1 MAVNPHHPFKSAT
14 QPCTEQAINTAQRE
28 RNWTSEIAEI
38 VARTGYESLDART
51 VEAVKRLIADGIAVA
66 IAGSRETAPRI
77 IAEHVRE
84 TRAKE
89 EASVWSYGY
98 RTSAQQAAYCNAA
111 SMHVLDFEP
120 MSSPPT
126 HAVSPTVPAAIAL
139 AESLAA
145 TGPDVI
151 AACAKGFE
159 LQARVLLASSHDRG
173 SLPFHTP
180 GVVGVM
186 GSAAAASHLLRL
198 NTIQLTHALGIAVS
212 RCSGLSAN
220 TGSMVK
226 CTHCANAAAAGVEAA
241 LLARR
246 GFEANPRIFESE
258 RGYVAT
264 FFPKHFDY
272 DALLQFGKP
281 YRCVDPGM
289 AIKFYPSKY
298 PTHFGI
304 AAALQLRSAIG
315 DTLNI
320 REVRII
326 TPEIDDADR
335 STPRSGIEGKFSF
348 QYTAAA
354 ALLDG
359 RVAVDTFT
367 DARRFTADMEALL
380 AKIRVVRDATRS
392 RDTRDM
398 QVDMEVVTEDGATH
412 RSTCTAPPGTWGQPI
427 DPVQHEAKVRDCLA
441 VRLNEQTQTRV
452 LERLATLETLSA
464 DDLRGLLALLA

>member
-1 MAVNPHHPFKSAT
+1 
-14 QPCTEQAINTAQRE
+14 
-28 RNWTSEIAEI
+28 
-38 VARTGYESLDART
+38 
-51 VEAVKRLIADGIAVA
+51 VKRLIIDGIAVA
-66 IAGSRETAPRI
+66 IAGSREAAPRI

-84 TRAKE
+84 TEAKE

-98 RTSAQQAAYCNAA
+98 KTNAQQAAYCNAA

-139 AESLAA
+139 AEALNAD
-145 TGPDVI
+145 GREVI

-159 LQARVLLASSHDRG
+159 LQGRVLLASSHYRG

-186 GSAAAASHLLRL
+186 GSAAAASHLLGL
-198 NTIQLTHALGIAVS
+198 NATQIAHALGIAVS
-212 RCSGLSAN
+212 RCGGLSAN

-226 CTHCANAAAAGVEAA
+226 CMHCGNAAAAGVEAA

-246 GFEANPRIFESE
+246 GFESNPRIFQSE

-272 DALLQFGKP
+272 DVLLQFGKP

-298 PTHFGI
+298 PTHFAI
-304 AAALQLRSAIG
+304 AAALEVRRAVRDPSR
-315 DTLNI
+315 I
-320 REVRII
+320 REVRIV

-335 STPRSGIEGKFSF
+335 PAPRSGLEGKFSF

-359 RVAVDTFT
+359 RVGMDTFS
-367 DARRFTADMEALL
+367 DARRFSADMEALL
-380 AKIRVVRDATRS
+380 ARIRLLRNPARS
-392 RDTRDM
+392 RDTRNM
-398 QVDMEVVTEDGATH
+398 QVDLEVATDDGLVH
-412 RSTCTAPPGTWGQPI
+412 RSACTAPPGTWGQPI

-441 VRLNEQTQTRV
+441 VRLNEESQARL
-452 LERLATLETLSA
+452 LERLARLETLSA
-464 DDLRGLLALLA
+464 DDLRGVLALLG